1 MTETAHEFLLAGT
14 FCALATDSKS
24 SDTIWFVK
32 SEKEIGPAT
41 DDYGMKSPDG
51 CKYL

>member
-32 SEKEIGPAT
+32 SEEEIGPAT
-41 DDYGMKSPDG
+41 DDYSRKIQDG